1 MSVGPRAG
9 KFNIVNDGHGDT
21 QKYLFYLFIHLFIY
35 LFIYLDWKY
44 SFLGKLGP
52 KNQTCQFKLKF
63 GT

>member
-35 LFIYLDWKY
+35 LFIYLFRLEIL
-44 SFLGKLGP
+44 FLGKTWS
-52 KNQTCQFKLKF
+52 KEF